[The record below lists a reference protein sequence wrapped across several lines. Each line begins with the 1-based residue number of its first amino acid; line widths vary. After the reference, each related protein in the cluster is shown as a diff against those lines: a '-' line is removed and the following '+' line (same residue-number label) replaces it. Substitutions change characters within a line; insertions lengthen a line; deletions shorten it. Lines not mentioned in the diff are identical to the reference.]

1 MKLFLKE
8 ILIILLLTYIVG
20 EIIVR
25 TFDIVPDI
33 PERVNYNGYYML
45 KKNQSGDY
53 IKGKFPK
60 WLKASYNINNL
71 GFVSSKDYYIDDCNE
86 NKIAIIGDSFVEGF
100 QVDSDKSIGRLIE
113 KELKDKEVY
122 EFGFSG
128 YNYHNYIE
136 IFNDY
141 NLKSFKYVFIII
153 DTNDINADKPDKIKF
168 TKSTQIKEMI
178 FRKLYD
184 YLYFIK
190 YLNWNHAIVGKLFN
204 LYSYT
209 TEIQTLNGLNKDIE
223 AFSINHDNVKFVLK
237 SNDDKT
243 LIDIFPDIDF
253 IQINHLLKPYDFGFD
268 KHWNLNG
275 RKNVAETLT
284 QWIKNQKK

>member
-8 ILIILLLTYIVG
+8 ILIILFFTFIIG
-20 EIIVR
+20 EFIVR
-25 TFDIVPDI
+25 MIDVVPDI

-45 KKNQSGDY
+45 KKNQSGKY

-60 WLKASYNINNL
+60 WLKANYHINNL
-71 GFVSSKDYYIDDCNE
+71 GFVSSKDYFFDDSN

-113 KELKDKEVY
+113 NELNNTDVY

-128 YNYHNYIE
+128 YNYHNYKE
-136 IFNDY
+136 IFHDY
-141 NLKSFKYVFIII
+141 NLKCFKYVFIIL
-153 DTNDINADKPDKIKF
+153 DYEDLSAANSDKIIYS
-168 TKSTQIKEMI
+168 KSIQLKEMF

-184 YLYFIK
+184 YLFFFK
-190 YLNWNHAIVGKLFN
+190 YLNWNHAIIGKLLNIFSFSPEDQNKLNTNIEVFSENYDN
-204 LYSYT
+204 L
-209 TEIQTLNGLNKDIE
+209 E
-223 AFSINHDNVKFVLK
+223 FVLK
-237 SNDDKT
+237 SNNDKV
-243 LIDIFPDIDF
+243 LIDIFPKINF
-253 IQINHLLKPYDFGFD
+253 IQINHELKPYDFGFD

-275 RKNVAETLT
+275 RKNVAETLI